1 MGVSRTKRKSPT
13 KMKAVCVLFVACLAF
28 AAAEVFF
35 EEEFG
40 DGWES
45 RWVSSKSKTYY
56 GAFKVSAGKFYGDAE
71 AGKGLQTSQDA
82 KFYAISAKHKD
93 FSNDGKTIVVQFS
106 AKHEQDIDYCGAYLK
121 LAPAA
126 LDPEKFNGDSEYN
139 IMFGPD
145 ICGSSTKK
153 THVIFNYKGKNLDK
167 KKEVRAE
174 SDTLSHLYTLIVKP
188 DNTYEVQI
196 DQVKVD
202 DGSLADGWD
211 FLKPKQIRD
220 PSEKKPA
227 DWVDEAEMDDPEDKK
242 PEGYDDI
249 PAKIA
254 DPKATKPDDWDTESD
269 GEWEAPQIDN
279 PEFKGPWKVKRIK
292 NPAYKGVWEAKLID
306 NPKFVDDDKLYSY
319 PKFSTVGIDV
329 WQVKS
334 GTIFDNI
341 LVTDDVD
348 YAKAHGDKTW
358 KAQKDGEKAMKE
370 KADEEKRKKDEEE
383 RAKKEEER
391 KKKEEED
398 KAKKAAEPEKKAD
411 EPEKKADETKKEL

>member
-1 MGVSRTKRKSPT
+1 MGSTRTMSRTLLI
-13 KMKAVCVLFVACLAF
+13 AAIACVAF
-28 AAAEVFF
+28 ATAEVYF
-35 EEEFG
+35 EEDFSG
-40 DGWES
+40 DWES
-45 RWVSSKSKTYY
+45 RWIQSKAKSDLGMMKVTSGKYY
-56 GAFKVSAGKFYGDAE
+56 SDPE

-82 KFYAISAKHKD
+82 KFYGISAKTKE
-93 FSNDGKTIVVQFS
+93 FSNEGKTLVVQFS
-106 AKHEQDIDYCGAYLK
+106 VKHEQDIDCGGGYLK
-121 LAPAA
+121 LGAYE
-126 LDPEKFNGDSEYN
+126 PEKFEGSSKYN

-153 THVIFNYKGKNLDK
+153 TLDK

-196 DQVKVD
+196 DMNKVD
-202 DGSLADGWD
+202 SGSLTDGWD
-211 FLKPKQIRD
+211 FLEPKQIRD
-220 PSEKKPA
+220 PEEKKPS
-227 DWVDEAEMDDPEDKK
+227 DWVDEAEIDDPADKK
-242 PEGYDDI
+242 PDGYDAI

-254 DPKATKPDDWDTESD
+254 DPKAKKPDDWDDESD
-269 GEWEAPQIDN
+269 GAWEAPQIDN
-279 PEFKGPWKVKRIK
+279 PEYKGAWKAKRIK

-306 NPKFVDDDKLYSY
+306 NPKYVADDTLYKYDS
-319 PKFSTVGIDV
+319 FSTVGIDI

-348 YAKAHGDKTW
+348 YAKAHGEKTW

-383 RAKKEEER
+383 RKKKEEER

-398 KAKKAAEPEKKAD
+398 KAKKAAEGDKKEEKK
-411 EPEKKADETKKEL
+411 EEKKEL